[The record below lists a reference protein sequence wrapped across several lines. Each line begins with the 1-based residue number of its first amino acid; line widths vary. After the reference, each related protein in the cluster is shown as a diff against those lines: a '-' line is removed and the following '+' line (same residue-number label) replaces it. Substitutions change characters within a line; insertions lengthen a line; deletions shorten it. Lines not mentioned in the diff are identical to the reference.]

1 MTRDTVRPILMQV
14 SRAMLPVLMGSV
26 LFAQAP
32 VVGTVRDVA
41 GTPVSSADVR
51 VEGTAY
57 AALTDA
63 RGSFSLRGVAP
74 GSHRLIVRRLGFR
87 PSVVDVQVENG
98 QTAEVEIEIDPTPL
112 QLTPIT
118 VAARPAAF
126 ESRLTGFN
134 ERAKTKTGYYIT
146 SERLE
151 RLTSHRFTDILRE
164 VPGLKLAMVGRGVSQ
179 ARTIRLRGANC
190 PPFVFIDGFPAAAG
204 EFDLDDIEPS
214 TIEGVEIYHSM
225 STVPAEFLAARGGE
239 RCGVIALW
247 SRPYRAIKAR
257 PSGKAV
263 NVADL
268 VASREVHTA
277 DKVDIVA
284 VLKPGTAA
292 VLYPDSLYGSGISG
306 RVLTE
311 FVVDTAG
318 VIERG
323 TIGIVSSSHPA
334 FSQAAMDA
342 LRTAGFRPAIRNGRP
357 VRQVVQL
364 PFIFEP
370 IRPEKEP

>member
-1 MTRDTVRPILMQV
+1 MVT
-14 SRAMLPVLMGSV
+14 GSA
-26 LFAQAP
+26 LIAQAP

-41 GTPVSSADVR
+41 GTPVSSVDVR

-57 AALTDA
+57 AALTDT
-63 RGSFSLRGVAP
+63 RGTFSLRGVSP

-87 PSVVDVQVENG
+87 PSAVDVQVENG
-98 QTAEVEIEIDPTPL
+98 QTAEIEIQIDPTPL

-118 VAARPAAF
+118 VAARPEAF
-126 ESRLTGFN
+126 ESRLSGFN
-134 ERAKTKTGYYIT
+134 ERAKTKTGYFIT
-146 SERLE
+146 SDRLE

-164 VPGLKLAMVGRGVSQ
+164 VPGLKIGSVGRGASQ
-179 ARTIRLRGANC
+179 AKTVRLRGANC

-214 TIEGVEIYHSM
+214 TIEGVEIYNSM
-225 STVPAEFLAARGGE
+225 STVPPQFLAARGGE

-247 SRPYRAIKAR
+247 SRPYRPLKPRGNRANV
-257 PSGKAV
+257 S
-263 NVADL
+263 VADL
-268 VASREVHTA
+268 VAAKEVHTA

-284 VLKPGTAA
+284 VLKPGTAI

-306 RVLTE
+306 RVLAE

-318 VIERG
+318 ALERP

-334 FSQAAMDA
+334 FSQAVMAA
-342 LRTAGFRPAIRNGRP
+342 LMTAEFKPAIRNGRP

-370 IRPEKEP
+370 IRPAKEP

>member
-1 MTRDTVRPILMQV
+1 MT
-14 SRAMLPVLMGSV
+14 GSA
-26 LFAQAP
+26 LLAQAP

-41 GTPVSSADVR
+41 GTPVSSVDVR
-51 VEGTAY
+51 IEGTAY
-57 AALTDA
+57 AALTDE
-63 RGSFSLRGVAP
+63 RGSFSLRGVSP
-74 GSHRLIVRRLGFR
+74 GAHRLIVRRLGFR
-87 PSVVDVQVENG
+87 PSAIDVQVESG
-98 QTAEVEIEIDPTPL
+98 QTSQIEIQIDPTPQ

-126 ESRLTGFN
+126 ESRLSGFN
-134 ERAKTKTGYYIT
+134 DRVKTKTGYYIT
-146 SERLE
+146 SDRLE

-164 VPGLKLAMVGRGVSQ
+164 VPGLKLGSVGRGATQ
-179 ARTIRLRGANC
+179 AKTVRLRGANC
-190 PPFVFIDGFPAAAG
+190 PPFVFIDGFPASAG

-247 SRPYRAIKAR
+247 SRPYRPLKAR

-268 VASREVHTA
+268 LAGKEVHTA

-284 VLKPGTAA
+284 VLKPGTAP

-306 RVLTE
+306 RVLVE
-311 FVVDTAG
+311 FVVDTTG
-318 VIERG
+318 NVEKP
-323 TIGIVSSSHPA
+323 TVGIVSSSHPA
-334 FSQAAMDA
+334 FAQAALDA
-342 LRTAGFRPAIRNGRP
+342 LRTASFRPAIRNGLP
-357 VRQVVQL
+357 VRQIVQL

-370 IRPEKEP
+370 IRPEKDP

>member
-1 MTRDTVRPILMQV
+1 
-14 SRAMLPVLMGSV
+14 MLPVLAGSALV
-26 LFAQAP
+26 AQQAP
-32 VVGTVRDVA
+32 VVGTVRDVT
-41 GTPVSSADVR
+41 GVPVSSVDVR
-51 VEGTAY
+51 IEGTAY
-57 AALTDA
+57 AALTDS

-74 GSHRLIVRRLGFR
+74 GAHRLIVRRLGFR
-87 PSVVDVQVENG
+87 PSAVDVQVENG
-98 QTAEVEIEIDPTPL
+98 QTAEVEIQIDPTPL
-112 QLTPIT
+112 QLAPVT

-126 ESRLTGFN
+126 ESRLSGFN

-190 PPFVFIDGFPAAAG
+190 PPFIFIDGFPAAAG

-225 STVPAEFLAARGGE
+225 STVPAEFLSARGGE

-247 SRPYRAIKAR
+247 SRPHR
-257 PSGKAV
+257 PLKTRTTAKSV
-263 NVADL
+263 SISEL
-268 VASREVHTA
+268 VSAREVHTA
-277 DKVDIVA
+277 DKVDIIA

-292 VLYPDSLYGSGISG
+292 VVYPDSLYGSGTSG
-306 RVLTE
+306 RVLAE

-318 VIERG
+318 AVERA
-323 TIGIVSSSHPA
+323 TIGIVSSSHVA
-334 FSQAAMDA
+334 FSQAVMGA
-342 LRTAGFRPAIRNGRP
+342 LMTAEFKPAIRNGRP

-370 IRPEKEP
+370 IRPAKEP